1 MDKDMVRAACEQLC
15 IAFSYH
21 LDHDEFE
28 EVVQLFAPDGVFVR
42 NGERIVGQE
51 AIRMTYADR
60 VPATTMHIVSN
71 FHLIESDGKRAR
83 SSVYNFVVGLPQ
95 KSSQVLR
102 FDPQEAI
109 RMLDFADEYVL
120 TDKGWRFASRDA
132 RPVFQSLN
140 WPY

>member
-1 MDKDMVRAACEQLC
+1 MSNDPVRAACEQLC

-28 EVVQLFAPDGVFVR
+28 EMVQLFAPEGTFIR
-42 NGERIVGQE
+42 NGQTIVGQE
-51 AIRMTYADR
+51 AIRQTYAGR
-60 VPATTMHIVSN
+60 PPSTTMHIVSN
-71 FHLIESDGKRAR
+71 FHLIETDGKRAR
-83 SSVYNFVVGLPQ
+83 ASVYNFVVGLPE
-95 KSSQVLR
+95 KSPTVLR